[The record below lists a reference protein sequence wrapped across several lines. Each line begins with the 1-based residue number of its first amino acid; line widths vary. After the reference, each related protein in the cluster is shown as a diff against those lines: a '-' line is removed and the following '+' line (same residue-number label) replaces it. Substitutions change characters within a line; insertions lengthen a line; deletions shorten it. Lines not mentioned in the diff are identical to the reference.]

1 MPVALA
7 FWAGLVSVAAM
18 KAAHH
23 PFEPARLAALRA
35 YAILDTPRESDFD
48 EIVML
53 ASRICETPISVINLI
68 DEGRQWFKAET
79 GLGVRETPLDTSLCA
94 HVILE
99 DAFVEIPDTL
109 ADKRMADNPLCTA
122 DPGFRFYAGAL
133 LKSSDGYPIGSLCV
147 LDNQPRTLNALQ
159 RDALRILADQVM
171 TQLNL
176 RAVIASEKVLR
187 SEIDHRVKNSLQV
200 VGAFVSLERRAS
212 DNEDARASL
221 ERVAQQINTVAALHE
236 HLGISGTNEQVDLGP
251 YIDQVVHLIDA
262 SLSGDVAV
270 TGTFETI
277 TVSPREASIVATIV
291 NELAAN
297 AAKHSFGHAAG
308 AIRLSGDRIGEAGYR
323 LLCSDDGDQD
333 EPPESVDTSGGV
345 GLGLKILQA
354 SVRQLGGT
362 MRAERGQHC
371 YSTQIELNF
380 TGT

>member
-1 MPVALA
+1 
-7 FWAGLVSVAAM
+7 M

-35 YAILDTPRESDFD
+35 YDILDTPRESDFD

-68 DEGRQWFKAET
+68 DERRQWFKAET

-99 DAFVEIPDTL
+99 DDFVEIPDTR
-109 ADKRMADNPLCTA
+109 ADRRMADNPLCL
-122 DPGFRFYAGAL
+122 DEPGLRFYAGAL
-133 LKSSDGYPIGSLCV
+133 LKSADGYPIGTLCV

-171 TQLNL
+171 TQLDL
-176 RAVIASEKVLR
+176 RAVIAAEKVLR

-212 DNEDARASL
+212 ENEDARASL
-221 ERVAQQINTVAALHE
+221 ERVAQQINTVAALHD
-236 HLGISGTNEQVDLGP
+236 HLAISGVGERIELAP
-251 YIDQVVHLIDA
+251 YLERVVHLIDE
-262 SLSGDVAV
+262 SLAGDVTVA
-270 TGTFETI
+270 GTFEAI
-277 TVSPREASIVATIV
+277 KVSPREASIVATIV

-297 AAKHSFGHAAG
+297 AVKHSL
-308 AIRLSGDRIGEAGYR
+308 RLSSGKIRFGGARAGNAGYR
-323 LLCSDDGDQD
+323 LVCSDDAEEGAGEEDAAA
-333 EPPESVDTSGGV
+333 PSGRT

-362 MRAERGQHC
+362 MDAGRDAAG
-371 YSTQIELNF
+371 YSTRIEFNF
-380 TGT
+380 SDS